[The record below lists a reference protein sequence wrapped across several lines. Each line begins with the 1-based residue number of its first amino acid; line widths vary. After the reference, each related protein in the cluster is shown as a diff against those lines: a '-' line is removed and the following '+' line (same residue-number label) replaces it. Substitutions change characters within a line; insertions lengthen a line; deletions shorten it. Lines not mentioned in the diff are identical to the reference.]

1 MAWTMN
7 RVNLAVNNNHSRYL
21 IHCKNYLK
29 EVLSSGVLGAEA
41 ASLDIIE
48 LIPGDK
54 YAKIDVNCKLPV
66 YHSSNKPSVKQTP
79 TALGFYIQ
87 QYMNSGSSELR
98 SLLHKGYPKMKIP
111 VFQFFITEQ
120 TCIVNTPSNDS
131 EHFQSSNDVI
141 CTAIPMSIK
150 PNNVYGLERDKLVK
164 IISTRLKAIRKKS
177 HPLESRNLISDS
189 YEEINISPESI
200 KQDHTSITS
209 WAKYWKERQDWRAIA
224 KRDRRLRHQSTGLE
238 FLTHNQEKS
247 NDVEN

>member
-1 MAWTMN
+1 MAWTMTRIN
-7 RVNLAVNNNHSRYL
+7 SAVNNNYSRYL
-21 IHCKNYLK
+21 IHCKRYLK

-41 ASLDIIE
+41 ASLDIVE

-66 YHSSNKPSVKQTP
+66 YNGSNKPSIKQTP
-79 TALGFYIQ
+79 TALAFHIQ

-120 TCIVNTPSNDS
+120 TCIVNAPSIDS
-131 EHFQSSNDVI
+131 EHLQSSNDVVF
-141 CTAIPMSIK
+141 TAIPASIK

-164 IISTRLKAIRKKS
+164 IINSRLKAIKKKS
-177 HPLESRNLISDS
+177 HTLEPRNLISDN
-189 YEEINISPESI
+189 YEEINITPESI
-200 KQDHTSITS
+200 KQDHTSIS
-209 WAKYWKERQDWRAIA
+209 AWAKYWKESQDWRAIA

-238 FLTHNQEKS
+238 FLTHNQNKS
-247 NDVEN
+247 SDVEN